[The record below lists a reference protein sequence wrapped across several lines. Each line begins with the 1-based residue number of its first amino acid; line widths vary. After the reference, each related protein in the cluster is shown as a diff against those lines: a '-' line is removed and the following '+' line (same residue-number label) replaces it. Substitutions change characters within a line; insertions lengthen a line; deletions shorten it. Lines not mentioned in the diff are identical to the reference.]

1 MKNLAP
7 IGVSTYSRLNHLKQT
22 IETLQKNTLAK
33 QSELYV
39 FSDGPQ
45 KGDEEIVAKVREY
58 IHTID
63 GFKKVYIVEREINGR
78 VANNRGGIKQL
89 LGKYGKIIWLE
100 EDIVTAPGFLTYMNE
115 ALEFYKKDER
125 VISIS
130 GYCPPFKF
138 PKDYMEEVFLLQRF
152 SAWGFATWKEKFDP
166 FGFEL
171 DMHDIDGF
179 FQDKKAIKDF
189 KLNGENTYR
198 MLLSEHK
205 KEINALDVKI
215 AYYVYKYNM
224 YSLFPEKSFVQNIGH
239 DGTGEHCGNTILF
252 NHEKLQDKVDG
263 FEFFDKVQPDEKI
276 QMADRKFRAIQWRLK
291 IRYKMVDFLEY
302 LKIYP
307 FIKKRRD
314 AKT

>member
-7 IGVSTYSRLNHLKQT
+7 IGVSTYSRLKHLKQT
-22 IETLQKNTLAK
+22 IEALQKNTLAK
-33 QSELYV
+33 QSELYI

-45 KGDEEIVAKVREY
+45 QGDKENVAKVREY

-63 GFKKVYIVEREINGR
+63 GFKKVYIIEREINGR

-89 LGKYGKIIWLE
+89 LDKFGKIIWLE
-100 EDIVTAPGFLTYMNE
+100 EDIVTAPGFLRYMNE

-125 VISIS
+125 IISIS

-138 PKDYMEEVFLLQRF
+138 PKEYREEVFLLQRF

-171 DMHDIDGF
+171 AKHDIDGF

-198 MLLSEHK
+198 MLLSEYK
-205 KEINALDVKI
+205 NEINALDIKI

-224 YSLFPEKSFVQNIGH
+224 YSLFPKKSFVQNIGH
-239 DGTGEHCGNTILF
+239 DGTGEHCGTSILF

-263 FEFFDKVQPDEKI
+263 FKFIDKVQSDETIKI
-276 QMADRKFRAIQWRLK
+276 LDRKFREIKWKLK
-291 IRYKMVDFLEY
+291 IRYQIIDFLEY
-302 LKIYP
+302 LKIYSYVRKS
-307 FIKKRRD
+307 IN